1 MSYFSNFETIQYDL
15 NGDGIYDTVTNLTS
29 LVVSSP
35 ARLDNISYY
44 DTILI
49 TDGER
54 PEQLSQRLY
63 GTPSYYWTFL
73 LINPNIK
80 NVWNDWPKNENQLL
94 EYSVKK
100 YSDLAVLACNTTDD
114 LVGLFRPVDAEGNE
128 IKEFV
133 IGDASGA
140 VGKIMAVHTNKK
152 YLTIELISG
161 AFKADGEVIRG
172 QTSGN
177 LINASSIVSR
187 AYAPAYHVDEF
198 TGKITN
204 PRVHGT
210 YAVTNIAH
218 ETYQNDIHR
227 RIRVIKPEII
237 SEFIDTFNKEL
248 AG

>member
-1 MSYFSNFETIQYDL
+1 MSYFSSFKTLPYDL
-15 NGDGIYDTVTNLTS
+15 NGDGIYDDVVNLTT
-29 LVVSSP
+29 LVATSP
-35 ARLDNISYY
+35 GRLDNISYY
-44 DTILI
+44 DNILI
-49 TDGER
+49 NDGER
-54 PEQLSQRLY
+54 PDQLSMRLY
-63 GTPSYYWTFL
+63 NTTSYYWTFM
-73 LINPNIK
+73 LINQDIK
-80 NVWNDWPKNENQLL
+80 NIWNDWPKNENQLL

-140 VGKIMAVHTNKK
+140 VGKIMAVHTNNK

-161 AFKADGEVIRG
+161 AFQPDGEVIRG

-204 PRVHGT
+204 PRPYGT
-210 YAVTNIAH
+210 YKVTNIEH
-218 ETYQNDIHR
+218 ETYQNDNHR
-227 RIRVIKPEII
+227 RIRVVKPEII
-237 SEFIDTFNKEL
+237 NEFITAFHKEIS
-248 AG
+248 G

>member
-1 MSYFSNFETIQYDL
+1 MSYFSNFTVIPYDIA
-15 NGDGIYDTVTNLTS
+15 GDGIYDNITNLTT
-29 LVVSSP
+29 LVSVSS
-35 ARLDNISYY
+35 AALDNISYY
-44 DTILI
+44 DTMLI

-63 GTPSYYWTFL
+63 GTPTYYWTFM
-73 LINPNIK
+73 LINPKIK
-80 NVWNDWPKNENQLL
+80 NMWNDWPKNENQLL

-140 VGKIMAVHTNKK
+140 VGKIMAVHTNNK

-210 YAVTNIAH
+210 YPVTNIEH
-218 ETYQNDIHR
+218 ETYQNDNHR
-227 RIRVIKPEII
+227 RIRVVKPEII
-237 SEFIDTFNKEL
+237 DKFIIEFNRKIT
-248 AG
+248 G